1 MFLIG
6 LTGGI
11 STGKSTVSKV
21 FRESGVPVIDADAIA
36 RYVVEPGKPAWH
48 KIKAAFGNSVI
59 KADSGELDREV
70 LGRIIFDDVDKRR
83 ILNEITHPEIHRIVY
98 KEVIKCFFLG
108 HNFVVL
114 DLPLLFETGIMLN
127 LMHKIIT
134 VTCEEDIQLTR
145 LMDRNH
151 LSEADAKKRIKQ
163 QMPLEQKCN
172 QSHFVIENSGTLQDT
187 EEQTLKILS
196 VLQDSNQHWK
206 IRGVIF
212 ATAAILFS
220 SIAWIL
226 NYKYKFISTN

>member
-1 MFLIG
+1 MFIVG

-11 STGKSTVSKV
+11 ATGKTTVSKV
-21 FRESGVPVIDADAIA
+21 FRDNGVPVIDADAIA
-36 RYVVEPGKPAWH
+36 RFVVEPGKPAWH
-48 KIKAAFGNSVI
+48 KIKAAFGEGVFHSET
-59 KADSGELDREV
+59 GELDRDA
-70 LGRIIFDDVDKRR
+70 LGKLIFNSVDKRR

-114 DLPLLFETGIMLN
+114 DLPLLFECGIMLN
-127 LMHKIIT
+127 FMHKIIT

-145 LMDRNH
+145 LIDRSH

-163 QMPLEQKCN
+163 QMPLDLKCSK
-172 QSHFVIENSGTLQDT
+172 SHFVIENSGTLQDT
-187 EEQTLKILS
+187 EEQALKVLA

-226 NYKYKFISTN
+226 NYKYKFFASN